1 MRRIRSSVRRW
12 RIRRGLRGAF
22 SRTQTVE
29 VALADLRLV
38 ILSDLHRGAR
48 DGADDFAACEEN
60 HSAALGYYLEAGYR
74 LLVLGDAEE
83 LWECRPEE
91 VLREYEHNL
100 RLEARFHPDRYA
112 RFWGNHDD
120 PWRHPAEVE
129 RHLHRLLPGL
139 RVQEALTLRILRGGE
154 PPGLVFLAHGHQG
167 TLWSDH
173 LGLLSRLAVRYPWR
187 WLQRTVGFRSV
198 TPATDFK
205 LRHDHERAMLEWAR
219 SQEPGLILITGHTHR
234 PVFMHARPRTETER
248 TRARVEREL
257 EEARARGTDPD
268 AAAMLRAELELAKT
282 AELRSGEGHRRL
294 PVQGG
299 PPCYFNTGACSFAD
313 GTVTGIEL
321 AEEEIR
327 LVRWQ
332 TDDEERAER
341 RVLESQPL
349 SEVLDALE

>member
-1 MRRIRSSVRRW
+1 MRRIRSSIRRW

-22 SRTQTVE
+22 SRAETVE
-29 VALADLRLV
+29 VELPDLRLV

-60 HSAALGYYLEAGYR
+60 HSAALGYYLEADYR

-100 RLEARFHPDRYA
+100 RLEARFLPDRYE

-120 PWRHPAEVE
+120 PWRHRGEVE
-129 RHLHRLLPGL
+129 RHLQSLLPGL
-139 RVQEALTLRILRGGE
+139 RVREALKLRLMGG
-154 PPGLVFLAHGHQG
+154 PPGLLFLAHGHQG

-173 LGLLSRLAVRYPWR
+173 LAFLSRFAVRYPWR
-187 WLQRTVGFRSV
+187 WLQRILRFRSV
-198 TPATDFK
+198 TPATDFR
-205 LRHDHERAMLEWAR
+205 LRHDHERAMLEWASAQR
-219 SQEPGLILITGHTHR
+219 PGLVLITGHTHR
-234 PVFMHARPRTETER
+234 PVFLHPRSRPEPDRSSGR
-248 TRARVEREL
+248 IKGEL
-257 EEARARGTDPD
+257 EEARAGGTDPE
-268 AAAMLRAELELAKT
+268 AVAMLRAELELARA

-294 PVQGG
+294 PVRGG

-332 TDDEERAER
+332 TGHEERPER
-341 RVLESQPL
+341 RILERQPLAEVLE
-349 SEVLDALE
+349 ALG